1 MEHSH
6 YRVYYA
12 INNEEDLSM
21 LPWSDL
27 QNILF
32 GENSKVEKS
41 IYTFPLLIKERAGGG
56 VVDLNIYVH
65 TCTHIHAHA
74 HIHTY
79 TMNISMNIFS
89 YT

>member
-12 INNEEDLSM
+12 INNEEKLSV

-32 GENSKVEKS
+32 SENSKVQKS
-41 IYTFPLLIKERAGGG
+41 IYAFSLLIKERVGG
-56 VVDLNIYVH
+56 VDLNIYIH
-65 TCTHIHAHA
+65 TCTHIHTQA